1 MPRVDYSV
9 DFIEGAWKVGLN
21 GKHFGPYS
29 TLDAAVV
36 AASGAAHKAEAQG
49 YEAFVTI
56 NTPRDAAPAAD
67 ATVEQAGE
75 DAERDAA

>member
-9 DFIEGAWKVGLN
+9 DYIEGVWKVGLN

-36 AASGAAHKAEAQG
+36 AASGACHKAEAQG
-49 YEAFVTI
+49 YEAVLTI
-56 NTPRDAAPAAD
+56 NTPGEVAEDSTIEERDRDAA
-67 ATVEQAGE
+67 
-75 DAERDAA
+75 